1 VAGVSEWERTTAD
14 VDGPRVRPDVRD
26 ALHRYATAHG
36 LEAAL
41 NASPLAAVETVS
53 TRLEGHLRKREHRT
67 YHLLWLTD
75 ELLVMAVVREEG
87 ERPSVHAFRLGEI
100 DLDSSLAGF
109 AASVGLADAY
119 ADGIPLTGLPLGG
132 SHRGSYFLPA
142 ARGPVS
148 DRFRERLHDAMRE
161 AGNPTA
167 G

>member
-1 VAGVSEWERTTAD
+1 MSEWQRTTTD

-26 ALHRYATAHG
+26 ALHRYAASHG

-41 NASPLAAVETVS
+41 NASPLAAIETIS
-53 TRLEGHLRKREHRT
+53 TRLEGRIRKREQRT

-75 ELLVMAVVREEG
+75 DLLVLAVVREEG
-87 ERPSVHAFRLGEI
+87 ETPSVHAFRVAEI

-132 SHRGSYFLPA
+132 TERGSYFLPA
-142 ARGPVS
+142 ARGGAG
-148 DRFRERLHDAMRE
+148 DAFRERLREAMRE